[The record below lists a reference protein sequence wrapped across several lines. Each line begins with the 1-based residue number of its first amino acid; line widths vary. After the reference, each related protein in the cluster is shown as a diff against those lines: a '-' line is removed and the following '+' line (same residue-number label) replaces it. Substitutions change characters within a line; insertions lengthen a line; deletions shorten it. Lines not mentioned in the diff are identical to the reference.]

1 MSANRRLA
9 VPVALLVVVAAVL
22 VMTRTGAL
30 SGRQLGPVDGHD
42 LSPTDL
48 DRVVV
53 GDTAPDFALEALS
66 GDVYALSDFRGAKN
80 VVLVFYRGHW

>member
-1 MSANRRLA
+1 VSTNRRLA
-9 VPVALLVVVAAVL
+9 VPVALLAVVVAVL

-42 LSPTDL
+42 LPPTDL

-53 GDTAPDFALEALS
+53 GDTAPDFSLEALS
-66 GDVYALSDFRGAKN
+66 GDMYKLSGFRGVKN